1 MFQVTVDLPPSG
13 VIVDRLELPDH
24 TNIKGV
30 FVFYT
35 RPGDDT
41 LVTLNSGKVCATVVT
56 HWFSYQPRSG

>member
-35 RPGDDT
+35 RPGDGT

-56 HWFSYQPRSG
+56 H